1 MSAVVV
7 GVGVGVGGATRA
19 SSSPLAS
26 AGSSASPSVG
36 PHYHAVRARQRRAF
50 TPTSLGSQRR
60 GQHHHHHHHRRGGLR
75 GQRRGRVHAAAAE
88 EDSSSTQPTIS
99 DELACPRLIDTF
111 SLKPLP
117 SPFAK
122 GGEKHSFGYGQ
133 KFVDDEDC
141 VLLNALR
148 SESLDTVRLTRKKER
163 RNTHTHTHTQIHPPS
178 YCFFVPHINFSVLHD
193 CSEL

>member
-1 MSAVVV
+1 MSAVV
-7 GVGVGVGGATRA
+7 VGVGVGGATRA

-60 GQHHHHHHHRRGGLR
+60 GQHHRRRGEMNGTSRGGLR

-163 RNTHTHTHTQIHPPS
+163 RNTHTHTHTHTDPS
-178 YCFFVPHINFSVLHD
+178 TILLFFCTSY
-193 CSEL
+193 